1 MVEPIRCL
9 LHSSTRN
16 AVTVNEYKLKTGKH
30 ITEIITKVGDDKSI
44 REIYK
49 DALGYPE
56 KVIDNVFGQLETYYP
71 SQAGIVR
78 RNAEGKEK
86 LLPNMTME
94 KLTNLQGII

>member
-9 LHSSTRN
+9 LNSSTRN
-16 AVTVNEYKLKTGKH
+16 AITVNEYKLKTGKH
-30 ITEIITKVGDDKSI
+30 ITEIITKMGDENSI

-56 KVIDNVFGQLETYYP
+56 KVVDKVFGQIETYYP
-71 SQAGIVR
+71 SQSGIVR

-86 LLPNMTME
+86 LIPNMTME
-94 KLTNLQGII
+94 KLTNLQDII